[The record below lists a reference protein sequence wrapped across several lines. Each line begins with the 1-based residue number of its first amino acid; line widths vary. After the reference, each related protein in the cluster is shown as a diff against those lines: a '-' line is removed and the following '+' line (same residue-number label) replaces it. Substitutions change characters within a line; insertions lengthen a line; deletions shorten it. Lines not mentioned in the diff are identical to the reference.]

1 LKESVCGYF
10 NKVVRGE
17 VARSNNRVDGW
28 CYESPNVALEAM
40 ELRQGRSRRRE
51 VVNKSDEVDARESKR
66 RLGSL
71 IVLFL
76 FRYCK

>member
-1 LKESVCGYF
+1 MG
-10 NKVVRGE
+10 
-17 VARSNNRVDGW
+17 VAL
-28 CYESPNVALEAM
+28 NVALEAM

-51 VVNKSDEVDARESKR
+51 VVNKSDEVDVRGSKR

-76 FRYCK
+76 FSILQINTFRKNINESTGLQTNH